1 MPDDQGKLS
10 IAEFA
15 GKIKASLPQFA
26 AADDAELT
34 RKFLEKRPDLI
45 NQIQTSVPRPASTK
59 SDPDSYLSQGVQALK
74 SVGTALTTG
83 MYEQSKVRP
92 TEGTPPE
99 MVGVP
104 MPGAFVKNTVDD
116 VLDGLQKGYQAR
128 QEARKQGEGIP
139 GQILAT
145 AEQYPVVG
153 PLVQKVEQSLSP
165 ADLESAKSG
174 PVLPPGAFG
183 AVVEGTGYAA
193 APEAL
198 KRAGG
203 ALVKGA
209 AKVAGKGADLVHQGA
224 QIVAGTTPERTTAPL
239 VEDFKAKSADATA
252 KQAEEVQKTNVAN
265 QETIDKHQTARSD
278 AFQKS
283 QEQNAEHALKTEEVQ
298 QANAKEQARIDALN
312 EASQQTETRRGQL
325 AQQLKDGS
333 QKLGEGINDLEKKV
347 RETEVNPRY
356 EAVRRATANDPGI
369 PLAELAK
376 EATHAEQNILKGS
389 RENIKQFRELIRG
402 APEAQGV
409 ETSAGFTKPGE
420 PLYEQLASEGAID
433 QGGNLPFD
441 QLQGYYSE
449 LGSKLASGKLPGDMY
464 QALKYVQGKIG
475 ESMQKIADR
484 NGAGPQL
491 GEAQKY
497 YRDFMNTFHEKPSA
511 VAATRERVGKLDPEF
526 YSEPFVSGKAG
537 QTGIT
542 KLRNYSPDLAD
553 LADSLRK
560 SDGEFSSLPKTKT
573 VEAKMKPAPE
583 PPSPIDMPGRPQL
596 KTPKEVE
603 QPTAPTVEDVR
614 AAKAEEVR
622 KSAQEI
628 GHLSKFDAGVLATS
642 AIGPFFGHWGTLLID
657 PAYVAAKKAMGR
669 ALDRPAVVR
678 WLSEPTPA
686 DLEMLK
692 KVPDRVRSDVQNNIK
707 DFISQQ
713 RAAGKAVP
721 ISDAVAK
728 FLAGSAA
735 ESKKPT
741 DLKAEGASLAQ

>member
-92 TEGTPPE
+92 TDGTPPE

-193 APEAL
+193 APDVL
-198 KRAGG
+198 KKAGG
-203 ALVKGA
+203 AIVKGA
-209 AKVAGKGADLVHQGA
+209 GAVLDKGPAALQKGAQSILGVGPKLTEKAVAGANDVIGENATKAAD
-224 QIVAGTTPERTTAPL
+224 VASDNAA
-239 VEDFKAKSADATA
+239 KAGDVA
-252 KQAEEVQKTNVAN
+252 KREQMEGQVQ
-265 QETIDKHQTARSD
+265 
-278 AFQKS
+278 
-283 QEQNAEHALKTEEVQ
+283 QNAT
-298 QANAKEQARIDALN
+298 
-312 EASQQTETRRGQL
+312 
-325 AQQLKDGS
+325 
-333 QKLGEGINDLEKKV
+333 KLGEGIKDLEKKV

-356 EAVRRATANDPGI
+356 EAVRKAVSQDPGV
-369 PLAELAK
+369 PMADLAK
-376 EATHAEQNILKGS
+376 DAVHAEQNILKGS
-389 RENIKQFRELIRG
+389 KESIKQFRELIRG
-402 APEAQGV
+402 APESEGI

-420 PLYEQLASEGAID
+420 PLYDQLASEGAID

-449 LGSKLASGKLPGDMY
+449 LGTKLSSGNLPGDVY
-464 QALKYVQGKIG
+464 QAMKYLQGKIG
-475 ESMQKIADR
+475 DAMKKVADR

-491 GEAQKY
+491 QEAQSY
-497 YRDFMNTFHEKPSA
+497 YKGFMDTFHNTDAISKSGSP
-511 VAATRERVGKLDPEF
+511 VAHAMRASDPGFYEAPFTGK
-526 YSEPFVSGKAG
+526 GGAR
-537 QTGIT
+537 GIT
-542 KLRNYSPDLAD
+542 MLRNYSPGLAD
-553 LADSLRK
+553 LADQVRQGR
-560 SDGEFSSLPKTKT
+560 SDVNALPKKAVMKVAAQKELPELDPATLKADAISQTADRVGKFNHFDAT
-573 VEAKMKPAPE
+573 VLASSVIASFLGRWENVLFGPAELALKKGAGAALDNPSVVKWLSKPQEGDLNALKKL
-583 PPSPIDMPGRPQL
+583 PP
-596 KTPKEVE
+596 
-603 QPTAPTVEDVR
+603 DVQN
-614 AAKAEEVR
+614 EVR
-622 KSAQEI
+622 KNMTNYITKQQAS
-628 GHLSKFDAGVLATS
+628 GT
-642 AIGPFFGHWGTLLID
+642 PFT
-657 PAYVAAKKAMGR
+657 VS
-669 ALDRPAVVR
+669 PAVSR
-678 WLSEPTPA
+678 
-686 DLEMLK
+686 
-692 KVPDRVRSDVQNNIK
+692 
-707 DFISQQ
+707 
-713 RAAGKAVP
+713 
-721 ISDAVAK
+721 